1 MNNLVQCLHPTVQ
14 QALQKHGIVFT
25 SIECD
30 PEYADTA
37 LFCEHYNYSVGQSAN
52 AIITASRTEPVKFA
66 CCIVLGTTKLDVN
79 KVVSKLMQVKKVS
92 FASAEQTMQLTGM
105 QIGGVTP
112 FGLPELPIY
121 IDAAVMACTEVVAG
135 GGNRQSKVLLAPV
148 ELLKLPGAV
157 VVEGLAVPKAV

>member
-14 QALQKHGIVFT
+14 QALQKHGIAFT
-25 SIECD
+25 AIECD

-66 CCIVLGTTKLDVN
+66 CCIVLGT
-79 KVVSKLMQVKKVS
+79 
-92 FASAEQTMQLTGM
+92 ASAEQTMQLTGM